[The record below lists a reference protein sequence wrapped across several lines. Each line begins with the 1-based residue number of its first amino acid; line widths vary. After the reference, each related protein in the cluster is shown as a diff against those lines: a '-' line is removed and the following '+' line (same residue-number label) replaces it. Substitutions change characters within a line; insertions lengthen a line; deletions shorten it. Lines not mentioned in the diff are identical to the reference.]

1 VVSGPAVDADSFR
14 EELRS
19 WLGDHPS
26 PSIAVA
32 TTEEDAK
39 LLREWQRT
47 LFAGGWVGIHW
58 PVDYGGRGASVL
70 EVAIFNEEMARAG
83 AADIPGKVGL
93 SLVGPALMAF
103 GNEQQK
109 SQWMPRILNGD
120 DVWCQLFSE
129 PGAGSDLTG
138 LSTRAERHGDVY
150 LVSGQKVWTTY
161 AQFSD
166 TGIALVRTDPDAPKS
181 KGISMLAVPMKAK
194 GVEVRPLRQMTG
206 DCEFNEVFLDE
217 VEVPVENLIG
227 PEHGGWRVASTV
239 LANERGG
246 GFIWK
251 QQVRQE
257 DAVDRLWRACAGAG
271 LFDDPI
277 VRQRLAQAWI
287 EAELFRLHNART
299 LARLARG
306 EEIGAES
313 SLIKLF
319 WSETSKRF
327 YDTAYDLVGTSAGD
341 GWTNDF
347 LYSRANTIMG
357 GSSEI
362 QRNIIGERL
371 LGLPR

>member
-1 VVSGPAVDADSFR
+1 MVSRPAVDGEQFR
-14 EELRS
+14 QELRS
-19 WLGDHPS
+19 WLAEHPS
-26 PSIAVA
+26 PSIAIA
-32 TTEEDAK
+32 TTGEEAET
-39 LLREWQRT
+39 LREWQRT

-58 PVDYGGRGASVL
+58 PEECGGRGASVL
-70 EVAIFNEEMARAG
+70 EVAIFNEEMARAR

-93 SLVGPALMAF
+93 SLVGPALMAY

-138 LSTRAERHGDVY
+138 LSTRAERHDDVY
-150 LVSGQKVWTTY
+150 LVTGQKVWTTY

-181 KGISMLAVPMKAK
+181 KGISMLAVPMDAE
-194 GVEVRPLRQMTG
+194 GVDVRPLRQMTG
-206 DCEFNEVFLDE
+206 DSEFNEVFLDE

-227 PEHGGWRVASTV
+227 PEHGGWRAASTV

-257 DAVDRLWRACAGAG
+257 DAVDRLWKTCAGAG
-271 LFDDPI
+271 LFDDPL

-299 LARLARG
+299 LARLAQG
-306 EEIGAES
+306 EELGAES
-313 SLIKLF
+313 SLVKLF

-327 YDTAYDLVGTSAGD
+327 YETAYDLVGASAAD
-341 GWTNDF
+341 EWTNDF